1 MLASIRKSYFILFYH
16 LKKSLYYLYHTILQ
30 YLASQ
35 NSIFIKILFSNLS
48 LLFLSNRH
56 FFFRLWHVSIPGLSN
71 SIFFPLSPSTPSTGS
86 THRTTHTDPWY
97 TDQPIQT
104 HHHTHRATHKHKP
117 STEPHTQA
125 IDQQQWPTHRSPHPP
140 PKPPISKPK
149 PPIENPR
156 CRFETHWSKPIQK
169 KSSPEPPS
177 ELPMINPT
185 NPPIDQ
191 QIHCFKPTINRSQP
205 KTHFSHNPNIEPN
218 HDSQPF

>member
-1 MLASIRKSYFILFYH
+1 MLASIKKCYSILFYP

-104 HHHTHRATHKHKP
+104 HHHTHKATHTHTHTNTNHQHSHTHKP
-117 STEPHTQA
+117 SINNNGQHT
-125 IDQQQWPTHRSPHPP
+125 DHHTHHPSHRSA
-140 PKPPISKPK
+140 
-149 PPIENPR
+149 NPNHR
-156 CRFETHWSKPIQK
+156 SETHAVD
-169 KSSPEPPS
+169 
-177 ELPMINPT
+177 L
-185 NPPIDQ
+185 
-191 QIHCFKPTINRSQP
+191 KPTGANPFKKNHHRSHHRSYRWSTQLIHPSINRSIV
-205 KTHFSHNPNIEPN
+205 SNPPLT
-218 HDSQPF
+218 DPSP